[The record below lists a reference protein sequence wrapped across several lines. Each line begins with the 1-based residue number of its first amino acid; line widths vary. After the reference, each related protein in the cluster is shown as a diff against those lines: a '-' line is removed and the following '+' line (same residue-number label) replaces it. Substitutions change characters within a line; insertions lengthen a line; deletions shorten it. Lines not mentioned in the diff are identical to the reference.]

1 MNTDTR
7 QKTCDAFTSNEN
19 KTPSNNSNP
28 SITQGTSTNWTGQM
42 SSSRTPDLVMSPS
55 GSNAS
60 SRNNSPVRGY
70 RKQRQSKSP
79 LAAGTSRPLSDYIS
93 RDGETVPDHLNFQSR
108 VQISPS
114 QSMMQPKKSPSE
126 PMLDIYMR
134 RSPSLEGNLRKSPSL
149 EPELCV
155 RKSPSPE
162 PLRGQTSS
170 FKGTDPSLL
179 EIQSDTPK
187 NESEEVVDSLNPS
200 TESYTI
206 SRTSSPC
213 RPSATPSMEW
223 EEEFSVPTNDQC
235 PHDVLEASQPDSLEI
250 ELQQAQQQESQQMD
264 KSESSGENIHKTF
277 IIL

>member
-1 MNTDTR
+1 
-7 QKTCDAFTSNEN
+7 
-19 KTPSNNSNP
+19 
-28 SITQGTSTNWTGQM
+28 
-42 SSSRTPDLVMSPS
+42 
-55 GSNAS
+55 
-60 SRNNSPVRGY
+60 
-70 RKQRQSKSP
+70 
-79 LAAGTSRPLSDYIS
+79 
-93 RDGETVPDHLNFQSR
+93 
-108 VQISPS
+108 
-114 QSMMQPKKSPSE
+114 MMQPKKSPSE

-149 EPELCV
+149 EPELRV

-162 PLRGQTSS
+162 PLRSQTSS

-223 EEEFSVPTNDQC
+223 EEEFSVPTKDQC

-264 KSESSGENIHKTF
+264 KSESSGENIHITF
-277 IIL
+277 IIF